1 MFIVIGKKYNMKLA
15 IHQNDK
21 IFTHY
26 SLWTNSWIEYC
37 KNNDIEYDVVNCY
50 DFNILEKLRNYDALL
65 WHFGNYVLQDMLFA
79 RSILFSAKRMGLK
92 IFPDYNDCWH
102 FDDKIAETYALQSV
116 GAPIP
121 KSWMF
126 YTLDDLISWAEA
138 NNKYTMVAKL
148 RTGSGSHNVV
158 MIKSKS
164 QLISYGKKM
173 FSKGFSPVPSLSFKA
188 TSQMKSSRS
197 LEDIKK
203 RLKKLPQFLHTLS
216 RAKQF
221 PNEKNY
227 VFLQEFVP
235 NDGFDLKIVAVG
247 NKLSYICRSIRKNDF
262 RASGGGDL
270 YYDKKLVTED
280 IINSAFETNEKLGI
294 QCMGYDY
301 VVDKRTEKGVIVEMS
316 YGFNHEALI
325 GAQGYWDKNLEWYNE
340 PLNTPEEIIKN
351 IIG

>member
-1 MFIVIGKKYNMKLA
+1 MKIA

-21 IFTHY
+21 IFKHY
-26 SLWTNSWIEYC
+26 SSWTYPWIEYC
-37 KNNDIEYDVVNCY
+37 KKNGIEFGILNCY
-50 DFNILEKLRNYDALL
+50 DYDILYQLKNYDALL

-79 RSILFSAKRMGLK
+79 RSILYSAKKMGLK

-102 FDDKIAETYALQSV
+102 FDDKIAETYALQAV
-116 GAPIP
+116 NAPIP
-121 KSWMF
+121 RSWMF
-126 YTLDDLISWAEA
+126 YTYNDLKIWADQ
-138 NNKYTMVAKL
+138 NKEFPLIAKL

-164 QLISYGKKM
+164 QLITYGKKM

-197 LEDIKK
+197 LEDVKK

-221 PNEKNY
+221 PSEKNY
-227 VFLQEFVP
+227 VYLQEFVP

-270 YYDKKLVTED
+270 YYDKNLVTED

-301 VVDKRTEKGVIVEMS
+301 VVDKRTGKGVIVEMS
-316 YGFNHEALI
+316 YGFNHQALI
-325 GAQGYWDKNLEWYNE
+325 DAQGYWDKDMKWHME
-340 PLNTPEEIIKN
+340 PLNAPEEIIKN